1 MRRYTNNINPLNR
14 EVILDK
20 NVTDISSAVK
30 SYYSYMNQIVTMP
43 DFFLDRILMLKS
55 KDDFFQSIVNKVH
68 VGGGSIREIPTVDR
82 KGGNAANI
90 AYSIAKLGARV
101 AFFTVGD
108 GFAKSVIDS
117 TFLKFGENVR
127 VMISDG
133 LQGRT
138 TSLEL
143 YEGEGS
149 DSRVNIMLSDVGDN
163 VDFGKERIHTDNHL
177 KILNTADA
185 VIVANW
191 ASNLKGT
198 ELMKFA
204 FERSSKALHFLDPA
218 DVHLR
223 KEEFIETLDIL
234 SDWIDVLSINENE
247 CNTIGSTLGLGTLLP
262 WDSYGRQEIMNA
274 AIKISE
280 KTRISI
286 DIHTKKGSSWSNG
299 NDSEIVPAIRSE
311 IRTLTG
317 AGDVWDA
324 ADVIAYLAG
333 LDPRDRL
340 TFANAASSLYIRNDF
355 AEPPTLE
362 EVADLLE
369 RIKM

>member
-1 MRRYTNNINPLNR
+1 
-14 EVILDK
+14 LDK
-20 NVTDISSAVK
+20 NTTDIHSAVK
-30 SYYSYMNQIVTMP
+30 RYYSYMNQIVTMH
-43 DFFLDRILMLKS
+43 DFFLDRILLLKS
-55 KDDFFQSIVNKVH
+55 KDDFFEAIVNKVH
-68 VGGGSIREIPTVDR
+68 VGGGSIREIPTFDR
-82 KGGNAANI
+82 KGGNAVNI
-90 AYSIAKLGARV
+90 SYGLAKLGARI
-101 AFFTVGD
+101 ALFTVGD

-117 TFLKFGENVR
+117 TFLKFGEKVQ

-133 LQGRT
+133 LQGKT

-143 YEGEGS
+143 LEDINS

-163 VDFGKERIHTDNHL
+163 ADFGQERINTDNHL

-204 FERSSKALHFLDPA
+204 FESSSKALHFVDPA
-218 DVHLR
+218 DLYLR
-223 KEEFIETLDIL
+223 KEEFIATLNNL
-234 SDWIDVLSINENE
+234 SDRIDVLSINENE
-247 CNTIGSTLGLGTLLP
+247 CNEIGSTLGLGHLLS
-262 WDSYGRQEIMNA
+262 WSSYGKEDIKIA
-274 AIKISE
+274 AFKISE

-286 DIHTKKGSSWSNG
+286 DIHTKNGSSWSNG
-299 NDSEIVPAIRSE
+299 SDSETVPAIRSE

-324 ADVIAYLAG
+324 ADVIGYLAG
-333 LDPRDRL
+333 MDPRDRL
-340 TFANAASSLYIRNDF
+340 TFANATSSLYIRNHF
-355 AEPPTLE
+355 SEPPTLD
-362 EVADLLE
+362 EVVDLLD